1 MLNRKRGRRDVC
13 SFHGKNVRLWCC
25 MYQLIM
31 SGFDAIFLTI
41 LLCHH
46 HRCCC
51 LRCKCRLRATFSHCP
66 LIQCRLCIINTTPK
80 IYIFVEEEQQQKK
93 QNGRCVRFITLAFV
107 SFTWHLCRTSI
118 FFHSLS
124 PNMLTQE
131 SKRKAMAT
139 NLFGFSS
146 TSAKTGNGCKVALCH
161 LRSGFS
167 LAGITLNDCIY
178 PNQSKLS
185 NVQTNCNE
193 SYIVGIVDAENERK
207 V

>member
-1 MLNRKRGRRDVC
+1 
-13 SFHGKNVRLWCC
+13 
-25 MYQLIM
+25 M

-66 LIQCRLCIINTTPK
+66 LMRCRLCIINTMPK
-80 IYIFVEEEQQQKK
+80 IYIFVEQQHKK
-93 QNGRCVRFITLAFV
+93 GKNGRCVRFITLAFV
-107 SFTWHLCRTSI
+107 SFAWHLCRISH
-118 FFHSLS
+118 FFLS
-124 PNMLTQE
+124 CPSNEHVDTKE
-131 SKRKAMAT
+131 SERKAMAT
-139 NLFGFSS
+139 NLFGFLL
-146 TSAKTGNGCKVALCH
+146 TSAKSGSGCKVALCH
-161 LRSGFS
+161 FRSEFS
-167 LAGITLNDCIY
+167 LLGITLNDCIY

-193 SYIVGIVDAENERK
+193 SYIVGIVDAETKRK